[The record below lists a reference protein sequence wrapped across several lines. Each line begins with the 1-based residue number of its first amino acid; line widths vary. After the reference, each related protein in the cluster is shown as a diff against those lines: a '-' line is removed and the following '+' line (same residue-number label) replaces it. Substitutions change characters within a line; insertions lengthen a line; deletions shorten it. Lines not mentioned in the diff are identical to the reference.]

1 VKGDGFCLPGADWLF
16 VSGFANLVRTVAMS
30 EFWTC
35 PQGHRWSASVAT
47 PPLEPGAEAICPICA
62 AAAQAPGAAS
72 PTITKADTPPP
83 HSPSQTD
90 DLRLGDLLEQ
100 MKRPLRPVAP
110 EPVLPGYEIVEE
122 LGRGGMGVV
131 YKARQQG
138 LNRLVAL
145 KMILTGPYSAPEERR
160 RFQREAEAVARLR
173 HPGIVQIYEVGEYD
187 DRPYFSMEYLEG
199 GNLAQKLAGTTL
211 PGRSAAELVET
222 LARAIQA
229 AHECGIIHRDLKPAN
244 VLLAADGTP
253 KIGDFGLAKLV
264 DAAGEMTIVGG
275 QTQSGAILGTPS
287 YIAPEQAAGQVKKIG
302 PATDVYAL
310 GAIFYEVLTGRPPF
324 LGASVLATLEQVRTQ
339 EPVSPSRLQLGLP
352 RDLQTIC
359 LKCLE
364 KEPAR
369 RYQAATDLADDLAR
383 FREGR
388 PIRARPVR
396 SAERLLKWAR
406 RQPKLAALT
415 LVCCLALTGVFV
427 GGAVYQY
434 LLQRALHQAE
444 VSAAE
449 ARQEQE
455 HAEASAAE
463 AHREQ
468 ERATANYRMARDTIH
483 QMLGRLSDP
492 RVAGL
497 PRLKELQRHQREDAL
512 RFFER
517 IIRQQDNPDPA
528 VRLDVALAY
537 RQAGVIQ
544 GELGRGEEAVA
555 NCRRALALL
564 GQLAA
569 ENPAQGQYRYYLA
582 GVHCN
587 LGVLGDPRER
597 EDHYRQA
604 LQLHE
609 ELVRADP
616 GLNAWRT
623 DRASIHQSLG
633 ALYQVT
639 NRLKEAETEYLEAV
653 KVIATPAAGTG
664 SAAVDS
670 AADAHILAEARIN
683 LGLLYHQ
690 TNRLPQAARE
700 FEQAEVLL
708 DWLRRNAPH
717 DSGVAYS
724 LAGLHANAG
733 NLLKDRK
740 QPEAALARFAQA
752 IEVATQTLQQEPEFA
767 PARQVL
773 SQAYAGRAA
782 LLAGLGRH
790 REAAF
795 DRERV
800 VALLPAEQ
808 RDYQRLFLA
817 DALVRAGDHTRA
829 VAEAE
834 SLSALL
840 PANTHWVQFYHLAKV
855 CSLAV
860 TCVRDERG
868 LPVLGAS
875 STGLLVS
882 PWGQAPLQAA
892 TALFPTRIDARRLSP
907 AERDARA
914 ERYAALSV
922 TFLGKARASLD
933 EEKRWLYLLDLMTND
948 TFKPLRHRA
957 DFQRVIETNKKK

>member
-1 VKGDGFCLPGADWLF
+1 
-16 VSGFANLVRTVAMS
+16 MS
-30 EFWTC
+30 ETWTC
-35 PQGHRWSASVAT
+35 PQGHRWSASAAT
-47 PPLEPGAEAICPICA
+47 PPLEPGAEPICPICA
-62 AAAQAPGAAS
+62 AAQASGAAT

-83 HSPSQTD
+83 YSPSQTD

-100 MKRPLRPVAP
+100 MKRRSQPATP
-110 EPVLPGYEIVEE
+110 EPVLPGYEILEE

-160 RFQREAEAVARLR
+160 RFQREAKAVARLR
-173 HPGIVQIYEVGEYD
+173 HPGIVQIYEVGEHEG
-187 DRPYFSMEYLEG
+187 RPYFSMEYLEG
-199 GNLAQKLAGTTL
+199 GNLAQKLEGTTL
-211 PGRSAAELVET
+211 PGRPAAELVET

-229 AHECGIIHRDLKPAN
+229 AHECNIIHRDLKPAN

-264 DAAGEMTIVGG
+264 DTAGELTVVGG

-310 GAIFYEVLTGRPPF
+310 GAIFYEVLAGRPPF
-324 LGASVLATLEQVRTQ
+324 LAASVLATLEQVRTQ
-339 EPVSPSRLQLGLP
+339 EPVPPSRLQLGLP

-369 RYQAATDLADDLAR
+369 RYASAADLADDLAR

-406 RQPKLAALT
+406 RQPRLAALT
-415 LVCCLALTGVFV
+415 LVCCLALTGVFL

-444 VSAAE
+444 FSAAD
-449 ARQEQE
+449 AHQEQE

-468 ERATANYRMARDTIH
+468 QRATANYRMARDTIN

-492 RVAGL
+492 RVAGQ
-497 PRLKELQRHQREDAL
+497 PRLKELQRQQREDAL
-512 RFFER
+512 RFFEQ
-517 IIRQQDNPDPA
+517 IIRQQDHPDPA

-537 RQAGVIQ
+537 QQAGVLQ
-544 GELGRGEEAVA
+544 GELGQGKEAEA
-555 NCRRALALL
+555 NFRRALALL

-569 ENPAQGQYRYYLA
+569 ENPAEGKYRYYLA
-582 GVHCN
+582 GVHGN
-587 LGVLGDPRER
+587 LGVLLGDSRGGEA
-597 EDHYRQA
+597 HLRQA

-616 GLNAWRT
+616 GLVAWRT
-623 DRASIHQSLG
+623 DRARIHQRLG
-633 ALYQVT
+633 ALYQVA
-639 NRLKEAETEYLEAV
+639 NRLKEAETEYLGAV
-653 KVIATPAAGTG
+653 KVIASPTAGTEG
-664 SAAVDS
+664 AAVDS

-690 TNRLPQAARE
+690 TNRLPQAAQE
-700 FEQAEVLL
+700 FELAEALL
-708 DWLRRNAPH
+708 DKLRRKAPH
-717 DSGVAYS
+717 DLGVAYS
-724 LAGLHANAG
+724 LAGLHGNTG

-740 QPEAALARFAQA
+740 QPEAALARYARA
-752 IEVATQTLQQEPEFA
+752 IAVATLVLQQEPEFA

-773 SQAYAGRAA
+773 TNAHGSRAV
-782 LLAGLGRH
+782 LLTGLGLY
-790 REAAF
+790 REAVF

-800 VALLPAEQ
+800 VALLPPEQ

-817 DALVRAGDHTRA
+817 EALVRAGDHTRA

-834 SLSALL
+834 SLSAVL
-840 PANTHWVQFYHLAKV
+840 PANTHWVQFYQLAKV

-860 TCVRDERG
+860 RCVRDQRG

-875 STGLLVS
+875 TAGLLVS
-882 PWGQAPLQAA
+882 PVGQAPLQAA
-892 TALFPTRIDARRLSP
+892 TALFPTRIDSRRLSP

-914 ERYAALSV
+914 ERYAALAV

-933 EEKRWLYLLDLMTND
+933 EEKQLLFLLDLLTND
-948 TFKPLRHRA
+948 TFKPLRQRA
-957 DFQRVIETNKKK
+957 DFQRVLEPKKK